1 MEKIEDSEAF
11 SEANMDMTIQLYI
24 LTVHVLTGLIYML
37 QHHQNILQQN
47 TQNTTSW
54 RFHEYKN
61 SLVFTETVPLQKF
74 LFL

>member
-37 QHHQNILQQN
+37 QHI
-47 TQNTTSW
+47 
-54 RFHEYKN
+54 
-61 SLVFTETVPLQKF
+61 TEKHPSKYPAAKHPKHHKLKVSRV
-74 LFL
+74 